1 MDNRIN
7 EIRRKISALRDEMIV
22 AEGVVRDQVNHDHD
36 CTEAARRLL
45 AMRSEMTELID
56 QWKAAGGS
64 ERLPDVREHLKRQPV
79 VRPKKD

>member
-22 AEGVVRDQVNHDHD
+22 VEGVVRDQVNHDHD

-45 AMRSEMTELID
+45 AMRSEMTVLIG
-56 QWKAAGGS
+56 QWQAAGGS
-64 ERLPDVREHLKRQPV
+64 ERLPDVREHLKRASV
-79 VRPKKD
+79 ARTKKG

>member
-7 EIRRKISALRDEMIV
+7 EIRREISALRDEMIV
-22 AEGVVRDQVNHDHD
+22 VEGVVRDQLKHGHD
-36 CTEAARRLL
+36 CAEAAHRLL
-45 AMRSEMTELID
+45 VMRSEMTLLIG

-79 VRPKKD
+79 ARPKD